1 MRTSILCTV
10 LAMVLAASA
19 LAADKEQWAFLKS
32 DGDVRLFYGVPE
44 SESIMLSLICEPKRK
59 RMFIVSAVLPHNVR
73 AKRSG
78 KIKLSNGSASLEYPG
93 KTEPERGEGP
103 ATIVASVAIDP
114 RLFDLLDKG
123 TSLVIESLGARE
135 SVPLDG
141 VKEPLAQMR
150 RVCR

>member
-1 MRTSILCTV
+1 MRISILWGV
-10 LAMVLAASA
+10 LAMVLATPA
-19 LAADKEQWAFLKS
+19 LSADKEQWGFLKS
-32 DGDVRLFYGVPE
+32 DSDARLFYGVPE
-44 SESIMLSLICEPKRK
+44 SESITLSLICEPKRK

-103 ATIVASVAIDP
+103 ATIVARVAIDP

-123 TSLVIESLGARE
+123 TSLVIESLDARE

-141 VKEPLAQMR
+141 VKEPLGQMR
-150 RVCR
+150 GVCR